1 MRTLLLFRG
10 APGSGKS
17 TYIDEHGLKPFT
29 LSADEIR
36 LQCQSAQQDIFGH
49 DVISMD
55 NEKTTWKVL
64 FNLLETRMSK
74 GEFTVIDANN
84 SKSIEMNRY
93 KELAETYKYRIFI
106 VDFTKL
112 PIEECKRRNASRP
125 YLKRV
130 SEESIDKMYARFK
143 NQKIPSGIKS
153 IDPDN
158 LDQIFLHKIDLSE
171 YKNIIH
177 IGDIHGCFEPLEKYF
192 KENPINDENFYIF
205 VGDYLDRGIENAS
218 VMQFLLEIYDRKNVL
233 LLEGN
238 HERWIQIYAKG
249 GVGRSREFEFKT
261 KPQLQESKIPLKDL
275 RMFYR
280 KLGQCAWYEFKG
292 KEVFVSHGGIATI
305 PDNLTMMST
314 EQLIHGVGRYEDYE
328 TVADTWMSTTKENQ
342 YQVFGHRNI
351 RGSLITL
358 RDRVFDLEGQVEFG
372 GQLRILELNEFGE
385 FVPVYVY
392 NHTFRLPGE
401 VEKAAKPE
409 EKKSV
414 ETIQDLIL
422 NLRSNKFIA
431 EKQFDNN
438 ISSFNFTKQA
448 FFNKVWNE
456 QTEKARGLYINTD
469 KFKIVAR
476 GFDKFFNIDERP
488 ETEFPMLKY
497 TLQFP
502 VKCYVKEN
510 GYLGLISYNEETDD
524 LFITTKSDPTG
535 DFAMWLKN
543 HVTTNL
549 DSEQIQYMKD
559 YCKEHNCT
567 LVFEFVDMVHDPH
580 IIKYDS
586 NKLFLLSI
594 VYNEINFR
602 QASYTEVQKV
612 ANKIGTDVK
621 TLGYEIDSWE
631 EFYDWYNEVLDENY
645 LFNDRL
651 IEGFVIEDSKGFMT
665 KLKLSYYNFWK
676 HMRSVAH
683 QTLRK
688 GYIDSTGQ
696 LYDAKSNDFYA
707 FLQNLYNS
715 KETKEERESITRN
728 IIELRDMFESQ

>member
-106 VDFTKL
+106 IDFTKL

-385 FVPVYVY
+385 FVPVYVD

>member
-17 TYIDEHGLKPFT
+17 TYIDEHGLRPFT

-74 GEFTVIDANN
+74 GEFTVIDATN
-84 SKSIEMNRY
+84 SKTIEMNRY
-93 KELAETYKYRIFI
+93 KELADTYRYRMFI
-106 VDFTKL
+106 IDFSKL
-112 PIEECKRRNASRP
+112 PIEECKRRNVGRP
-125 YLKRV
+125 YLKQV
-130 SEESIDKMYARFK
+130 PEEAIDKMYARFK

-171 YKNIIH
+171 YKKIIH
-177 IGDIHGCFEPLEKYF
+177 VGDIHGCFEPLTKYF
-192 KENPINDENFYIF
+192 VENPISDENFYIF

-218 VMQFLLEIYDRKNVL
+218 VMKFLLQIFNKDNVL

-249 GVGRSREFEFKT
+249 GTGRSKEFEFRT
-261 KPQLQESKIPLKDL
+261 KPQLQQAKIPLKDL

-305 PDNLTMMST
+305 PENFTMMST
-314 EQLIHGVGRYEDYE
+314 EQIIHGVGRYEDYE
-328 TVADTWMSTTKENQ
+328 TVADTWMNSTKENQ

-385 FVPVYVY
+385 FVPVYVD
-392 NHTFRLPGE
+392 NHTFRLPDE

-409 EKKSV
+409 EKKSIESV
-414 ETIQDLIL
+414 QDLIL

-448 FFNKVWNE
+448 FYNKVWNE

-488 ETEFPMLKY
+488 ETEFSMLKY

-510 GYLGLISYNEETDD
+510 GYLGLVSYNEETDD

-535 DFAMWLKN
+535 DYAMWLKN
-543 HVTTNL
+543 HIAMNL
-549 DSEQIQYMKD
+549 KPEQVQYMKD

-580 IIKYDS
+580 IIKYDN

-594 VYNEINFR
+594 IYNEIDFR
-602 QASYTEVQKV
+602 QTSYTEVQKV

-665 KLKLSYYNFWK
+665 KLKLAYYNFWK

>member
-106 VDFTKL
+106 IDFTKL

-158 LDQIFLHKIDLSE
+158 LDQIFLHKIDLSN
-171 YKNIIH
+171 YKKIIH
-177 IGDIHGCFEPLEKYF
+177 IGDIHGCFEPLTKYF
-192 KENPINDENFYIF
+192 KENPISDENFYIF